1 MRVSIIVLAIGMTLT
16 GCRTII
22 NLYEPIIVSDN
33 EWNMLGRDARHSG
46 FVVNTIE
53 PPLQLEWTRDVS
65 GGVTTGS
72 PVYGDGVLMIPTL
85 SGFISFVDI
94 VSGDEFGFINLRA
107 TTAAAP
113 AVKDSLLV
121 APVYAGE
128 ISLRVYN
135 LKNASLY
142 WEIQTGTVETAPL
155 IVDRFLVAASTQGV
169 MYCFDLPETTEVW
182 RTNLPARIYATPVS
196 DGARV
201 VVACSN
207 GVIYGLD
214 LREGKILWKQPT
226 GAAVFA
232 TPVMS
237 DSLCIVPSLDEYVY
251 AVHSRTGALAWKT
264 FIGTKA
270 YSGGALADS
279 LFILGGTNET
289 VYALNVKTGSIAW
302 STRRRG
308 VVSTL
313 PVVAG
318 SVAYVGFQSG
328 FLVAFDVQTG
338 NILWENRVE
347 GRIRM
352 SPVAAGDRI
361 VVISE
366 RSEMYCWK
374 SEQ

>member
-1 MRVSIIVLAIGMTLT
+1 MRALIVFLAIGMALA
-16 GCRTII
+16 GCRTVIS
-22 NLYEPIIVSDN
+22 LYEPILVSTN

-46 FVVNTIE
+46 FVKTSIE
-53 PPLQLEWTRDVS
+53 PPLRLEWTRDVS

-85 SGFISFVDI
+85 SGYISFVNID
-94 VSGDEFGFINLRA
+94 SGEEFGFVNLRA
-107 TTAAAP
+107 TTTAAP

-121 APVYAGE
+121 VPVYGGDV
-128 ISLRVYN
+128 SLRVYN
-135 LKNASLY
+135 MKNASMY

-155 IVDRFLVAASTQGV
+155 VVDRFLVTATTQGV
-169 MYCFDLPETTEVW
+169 VHCYDLFGKGEIWKTK
-182 RTNLPARIYATPVS
+182 LPARIYSNPAS
-196 DGARV
+196 DGERA

-214 LREGKILWKQPT
+214 MSNGDILWKQPT
-226 GAAVFA
+226 GDAIFA
-232 TPVMS
+232 TLVMS
-237 DSLCIVPSLDEYVY
+237 DSLCIVPSLDENVY
-251 AVHSRTGALAWKT
+251 AFNNRTGKPAWKT
-264 FIGTKA
+264 FIGTKS

-279 LFILGGTNET
+279 LFILGGTDET
-289 VYALNVKTGSIAW
+289 VYALNVKTGDITW

-328 FLVAFDVQTG
+328 FLVALDIHDG
-338 NILWENRVE
+338 AMLWEHRVD

-352 SPVAAGDRI
+352 SPVIAGERI
-361 VVISE
+361 VVVSE
-366 RSEMYCWK
+366 RGEMYCWRPG
-374 SEQ
+374 E